1 MPKRNQL
8 TIIIDQIVLM
18 QDQFEEL
25 YDENAGTFEASGYGF
40 RLIEPLD
47 EPRVVEVRVE
57 HSANTQSYTQDLFSK
72 VAAFISDGQL
82 QIQSLNSKYHYLP
95 EEYETGKCELE
106 LWLNGKRLLCGEDFF
121 EARLNADGTKEL
133 VAQGDISSLSSLV
146 YIDIPL
152 SADDVVCFKITR
164 FMSTYSNFNASL
176 EPIKSRITEVDD
188 YSKGHIVKLEI
199 LSDAKRS
206 SATTRKCRCSAAK
219 VLSITTLDGRD
230 DGTQFI
236 SSGRDSNFVYRVG
249 EIVRVDD
256 FDENRWN
263 ECSTGIHF
271 FITRDE
277 AVKYGNR

>member
-1 MPKRNQL
+1 MDKNEIRE
-8 TIIIDQIVLM
+8 I
-18 QDQFEEL
+18 
-25 YDENAGTFEASGYGF
+25 
-40 RLIEPLD
+40 
-47 EPRVVEVRVE
+47 
-57 HSANTQSYTQDLFSK
+57 
-72 VAAFISDGQL
+72 
-82 QIQSLNSKYHYLP
+82 
-95 EEYETGKCELE
+95 LE
-106 LWLNGKRLLCGEDFF
+106 QHQLWLNNNGGKRANLQGADLRYVDLSKANLRGANLNSAWLDGADLSLADLSYANLRDTDLHNVNLCGANLH
-121 EARLNADGTKEL
+121 EAELNRTDLSGADLGGANLSYTDL
-133 VAQGDISSLSSLV
+133 SYANLYGADLLDVNLHGAILQGAILDNV
-146 YIDIPL
+146 K
-152 SADDVVCFKITR
+152 CNENTR
-164 FMSTYSNFNASL
+164 FFALQCPEEGSFIGYKKA
-176 EPIKSRITEVDD
+176 R
-188 YSKGHIVKLEI
+188 GHIVKLEI

-277 AVKYGNR
+277 AVEYGYC

>member
-1 MPKRNQL
+1 MNDNSGERINLQGADL
-8 TIIIDQIVLM
+8 RGIDLH
-18 QDQFEEL
+18 
-25 YDENAGTFEASGYGF
+25 EANLRGANSYSAW
-40 RLIEPLD
+40 LD
-47 EPRVVEVRVE
+47 GADL
-57 HSANTQSYTQDLFSK
+57 SFADLSYTNLRDADLHNVNLCGANLHEAELNRTDLSG
-72 VAAFISDGQL
+72 ADLGGANLCYTDLSYANLYGANLLDANLHGAIL
-82 QIQSLNSKYHYLP
+82 QGAILDNVKYNCDTNFFALQCP
-95 EEYETGKCELE
+95 EEGSFIGYK
-106 LWLNGKRLLCGEDFF
+106 K
-121 EARLNADGTKEL
+121 AR
-133 VAQGDISSLSSLV
+133 
-146 YIDIPL
+146 
-152 SADDVVCFKITR
+152 
-164 FMSTYSNFNASL
+164 
-176 EPIKSRITEVDD
+176 
-188 YSKGHIVKLEI
+188 GHIVKLEI

-277 AVKYGNR
+277 AVEYWAS